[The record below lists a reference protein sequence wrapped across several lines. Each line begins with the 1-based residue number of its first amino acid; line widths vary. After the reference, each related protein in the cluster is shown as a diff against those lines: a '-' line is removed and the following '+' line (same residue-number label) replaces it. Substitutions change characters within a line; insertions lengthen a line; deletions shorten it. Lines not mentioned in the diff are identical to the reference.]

1 MYLNTYF
8 RLEKLSVDNKSWIE
22 LDEFD
27 SSQDALEEL
36 RNSRLDLLDETVTIR
51 TVYRWEKEKKT

>member
-8 RLEKLSVDNKSWIE
+8 RLEKLSLDNKSWVE
-22 LDEFD
+22 LEEYNT
-27 SSQDALEEL
+27 SQDALEEL
-36 RNSRLDLLDETVTIR
+36 RNSRLDLEDETVAIR